1 MCDFGDGG
9 LVVNR
14 IVLLSILLLIWTPV
28 IVALHSSE
36 HISSTVF
43 AVIFLLFTALVMLK
57 NIK

>member
-1 MCDFGDGG
+1 MCDFGNGG
-9 LVVNR
+9 GVVNR

-36 HISSTVF
+36 RISSTVF
-43 AVIFLLFTALVMLK
+43 AVIFLLFTAIVMLK